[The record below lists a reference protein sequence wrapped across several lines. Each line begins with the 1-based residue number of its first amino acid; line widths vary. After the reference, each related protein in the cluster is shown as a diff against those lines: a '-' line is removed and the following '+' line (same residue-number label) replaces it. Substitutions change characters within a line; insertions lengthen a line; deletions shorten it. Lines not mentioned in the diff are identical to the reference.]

1 MATTAPAAV
10 AAQCFSPI
18 ALLGDEALALRV
30 RAGDEGAF
38 EELYRRHH
46 PGLYRYC
53 ASVLGD
59 PHEAE
64 EALQWTMLGAY
75 RALRRRGGEKLHVR
89 PWLYRIAHNQC
100 MDVIRRRSA
109 R

>member
-10 AAQCFSPI
+10 AAQCLSP

-38 EELYRRHH
+38 EELYRRHL

-53 ASVLGD
+53 ASVLGV

-75 RALRRRGGEKLHVR
+75 RALRRRITSMH
-89 PWLYRIAHNQC
+89 WLCAMR
-100 MDVIRRRSA
+100 
-109 R
+109 

>member
-64 EALQWTMLGAY
+64 EALQWTMLGANG
-75 RALRRRGGEKLHVR
+75 RCGG
-89 PWLYRIAHNQC
+89 AGA
-100 MDVIRRRSA
+100 RSCTCA
-109 R
+109 PGSTASRTTSAWT